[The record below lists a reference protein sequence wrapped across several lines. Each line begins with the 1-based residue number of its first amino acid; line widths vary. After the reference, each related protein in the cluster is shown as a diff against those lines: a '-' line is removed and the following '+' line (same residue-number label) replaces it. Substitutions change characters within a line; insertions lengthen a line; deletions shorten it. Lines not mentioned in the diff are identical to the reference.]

1 MKKKKPQRRQKPKL
15 VLAKESVRKLADPDL
30 PSVVGAAQTNVC
42 ATVTFPKCC
51 LTI

>member
-1 MKKKKPQRRQKPKL
+1 MRNKKPQRKRKPKL
-15 VLAKESVRKLADPDL
+15 VLAKESVRQLAAPDL
-30 PSVVGAAQTNVC
+30 PNVVGAAQTNVC